1 MKFAVLSLNPGID
14 RALYLS
20 DPMNPGHMNRAART
34 VTSQGSKG
42 ANVSVVLHRLG
53 FDVTY
58 YAFTGGLYG
67 ELCEKI
73 IAAEGLKAKYTGTA
87 CGIRV
92 NTKVTDCN
100 RLCTEFNEKGGPVT
114 PEEYE
119 ALTQSF
125 LQDDAEVVYM
135 CGSFPQGVENTVYK
149 ELVRVEKSLGRN
161 VVLDCSGE
169 ALTQAVVSSPDV
181 IKPNIDELAD
191 LASSLGLCEHISTGC
206 GLSPGDAQALCAKI
220 SSAFGIGRVICTMGE
235 KGAVENTGKYSV
247 SAFPAELRGFSGAG
261 DCFLAGFG
269 AAVYGMGLPD
279 AEAMRFA
286 AACGAAKV
294 ALEGTLLPTAADIEK
309 ILGYLPAT
317 IGK

>member
-1 MKFAVLSLNPGID
+1 MRFAVLSLNPGID
-14 RALYLS
+14 RVLYLGKKLA
-20 DPMNPGHMNRAART
+20 PGHMNRAVKS

-42 ANVSVVLHRLG
+42 ANAAIMIKSLG

-58 YAFTGGLYG
+58 YSFSGDAGSRFGREISPEEGIDCRLTETSCGLR
-67 ELCEKI
+67 I
-73 IAAEGLKAKYTGTA
+73 
-87 CGIRV
+87 
-92 NTKVTDCN
+92 NTKVIDADG
-100 RLCTEFNEKGGPVT
+100 LCSEFNERGGPVT
-114 PEEYE
+114 E
-119 ALTQSF
+119 AEFKRLAQDF
-125 LQDDAEVVYM
+125 LSDPAQTVFM

-294 ALEGTLLPTAADIEK
+294 ALEGTLLPTAADIEI
-309 ILGYLPAT
+309 ILGYRPAT